1 MKFDKAPNSKQAI
14 DIFNKIILKES
25 KDAARK
31 IDKPFVIYGAGN
43 LGSMAF
49 DFFNKIEQ
57 FPDFIV
63 DKNIS
68 LSNIELANNNKIN
81 LLNPESVSCE
91 NRKKYLIIVCVV
103 TSSYEKIYE
112 SLNEQ
117 GWSDIV
123 HFYDV
128 TEAYIDVYP
137 LSNGWILNELNENE
151 ISNIKLV
158 ISKWEDDTSRAHF
171 LQFIAW
177 HKLRE
182 EWTFLDSENNIN
194 DRYFIESIKKILN
207 HNESFLDVGAHEGEV
222 CEKFISLINNYKSI
236 EMIEPDPLNYE
247 KIIKKFKLN
256 KNYQNQKI
264 KLFPLVISSGNEKV
278 SFYGGLGYTS
288 QISEKGQNILTTY
301 KVDQLDLSPSFI
313 KIHLEGW
320 ELEALK
326 GMKNT
331 IKKNKPIIVTTSYH
345 NKLGVC
351 ELPMWLLTNL
361 KKEREDYKL
370 FFRQHGWCGTG
381 GVIYCVPVSR

>member
-1 MKFDKAPNSKQAI
+1 MQAI
-14 DIFNKIILKES
+14 DIFNKIIAKES
-25 KDAARK
+25 KDAKRK

-43 LGSMAF
+43 LGTMAI
-49 DFFNKIEQ
+49 DFFNKIDQ

-63 DKNIS
+63 DKNINF
-68 LSNIELANNNKIN
+68 SNIELVNNNKIN
-81 LLNPESVSCE
+81 LVNPESVSYE
-91 NRKKYLIIVCVV
+91 NKKNYLIIVCIV

-112 SLNEQ
+112 SLIGQ

-128 TEAYIDVYP
+128 TEAYTDVYP
-137 LSNGWILNELNENE
+137 LSNGWILNELNDNE
-151 ISNIKLV
+151 ISNIELV

-182 EWTFLDSENNIN
+182 DWTFLDSENNIN
-194 DRYFIESIKKILN
+194 DRYFIDKIKKILN
-207 HNESFLDVGAHEGEV
+207 DNESFLDVGAHEGEV

-236 EMIEPDPLNYE
+236 EMIEPDPLNYG

-256 KNYQNQKI
+256 KNFQNHNI
-264 KLFPLVISSGNEKV
+264 YLLPLVISSGNKKV
-278 SFYGGLGYTS
+278 NFYDGLGYTS
-288 QISEKGQNILTTY
+288 QISEKGQNILTAY

-345 NKLGVC
+345 NKLGIC

-361 KKEREDYKL
+361 QKESEDYKL